1 MGGKLRLHYDLC
13 MLHSKVRVIRSM
25 LLHLFFLELAKET
38 LERLRNA
45 AQQPY
50 IPEAIVTPGT
60 YRVRRTRAP
69 QYPMEYKRQY
79 APRMTRITPCGKCLR
94 VSDLTHLSLF
104 AISRELSTNF
114 NTSRSNKR
122 NQYIL
127 EFKLKSG
134 MLRMFLIMFLGSE
147 VCGHLTVRAD
157 LELGFLPLPS
167 AVLAALSSAHKFVFS
182 DFYLC
187 LRFASIFLS
196 RCPTFRREDEEN
208 LPCK

>member
-1 MGGKLRLHYDLC
+1 MFAQYRC
-13 MLHSKVRVIRSM
+13 T
-25 LLHLFFLELAKET
+25 FLELARET
-38 LERLRNA
+38 LERLRSA

-50 IPEAIVTPGT
+50 VPESTVTPGT
-60 YRVRRTRAP
+60 YRVRRTRAT
-69 QYPMEYKRQY
+69 QYPTEYQRQY

-104 AISRELSTNF
+104 AIYRTVYKF

-122 NQYIL
+122 NQYIF

-134 MLRMFLIMFLGSE
+134 ILRMFLIMFLGSE

-157 LELGFLPLPS
+157 LELGFLSFQAQFWLPFLPLINS
-167 AVLAALSSAHKFVFS
+167 FS
-182 DFYLC
+182 PIFTYVY
-187 LRFASIFLS
+187 ASHQSFF

-208 LPCK
+208 LQCDI